1 MNLINLSLQLNGYAI
16 ATAQK
21 QLQELKQQVE
31 HNYTAYTETKKTEI
45 LKHHLHNTP
54 FYRNL
59 VGDQCQTWED
69 LPVLTKQDLQQA
81 LKPRLSKGF
90 SAKNVHV
97 HRTSGSSGT
106 PFIFAKDKFCHALT
120 WASITQLYS
129 TSGIDLQN
137 SYEARFYGIPN
148 HGVARLK
155 ERLKDRLSNR
165 YRFSIFDTSAANFE
179 SFISRF
185 KKERFGHL
193 NGYTS
198 TLVLFARY
206 LAGKKLVLKDL
217 CPSLT
222 HCIVTAEML
231 FKEDLEL
238 LQQQFGVPVINE
250 YGASETGIIALGKAG
265 GFLHID
271 SSLLYVE
278 ILGEANKPVAPGTS
292 GKIVVT
298 SLFNKA
304 HPFIRYEIG
313 DLGVL
318 AYQNGLPVLS
328 QLEGRVGDFALLP
341 DGKKIPALAFYY
353 VTKEIMNDTASVKEF
368 KIIQNAPNHFSI
380 NYVAETEFSAQDV
393 EKIKR
398 AMLNY
403 LGMEIQ
409 LSLHKK
415 PILDRSKRGKLKQ
428 FTRTF

>member
-21 QLQELKQQVE
+21 KLQELKQQVE
-31 HNYTAYTETKKTEI
+31 HNYAAYTETKKTEI
-45 LKHHLHNTP
+45 LKHHLQNTP

-81 LKPRLSKGF
+81 LKKRLSKGF

-97 HRTSGSSGT
+97 HKTSGSSGT

-148 HGVARLK
+148 HGAARLK

-185 KKERFGHL
+185 KKEPFGHL

-198 TLVLFARY
+198 ALVLFARY
-206 LAGKKLVLKDL
+206 LAEKKLVLKDL

-265 GFLHID
+265 GALHID

-278 ILGEANKPVAPGTS
+278 ILDEANKPVDPGTS

-318 AYQNGLPVLS
+318 AYQNGLPVLT

-353 VTKEIMNDTASVKEF
+353 VTKEIMNDAASVKEF
-368 KIIQNAPNHFSI
+368 KIIQNEPNHFSI

-415 PILDRSKRGKLKQ
+415 SILDRSKRGKLKQ

>member
-21 QLQELKQQVE
+21 QLQELRQQVE

-45 LKHHLHNTP
+45 LKHHLQNTP
-54 FYRNL
+54 FYKNL
-59 VGDQCQTWED
+59 VGDQSQTWED

-148 HGVARLK
+148 SGAARLK

-179 SFISRF
+179 NFISRF

-198 TLVLFARY
+198 ALVLFARY

-341 DGKKIPALAFYY
+341 DGRKIPALAFYY
-353 VTKEIMNDTASVKEF
+353 VTKEIINDTASVKEF
-368 KIIQNAPNHFSI
+368 KIIQDQPKHFTI
-380 NYVAETEFSAQDV
+380 NYVADAEFSTQDV

-398 AMLNY
+398 AMLDY
-403 LGMEIQ
+403 LGTEIQ
-409 LSLHKK
+409 LSLNKK

>member
-1 MNLINLSLQLNGYAI
+1 VNLINLSLHLNGYAI
-16 ATAQK
+16 AAAQK
-21 QLQELKQQVE
+21 QLQELGQLVE
-31 HNYTAYTETKKTEI
+31 HNYIAYAETKKTEI
-45 LKHHLHNTP
+45 VKHHLQNTP
-54 FYRNL
+54 FYKNL
-59 VGDQCQTWED
+59 VGDCSQTWED
-69 LPVLTKQDLQQA
+69 LPVITKQDLQQT
-81 LKPRLSKGF
+81 LKSRLSKGF
-90 SAKNVHV
+90 SPNNVHV
-97 HRTSGSSGT
+97 HKTSGSSGT

-148 HGVARLK
+148 HGAARLK

-165 YRFSIFDTSAANFE
+165 YRFSIFDTSEANFE

-185 KKERFGHL
+185 KKEPFGHL

-198 TLVLFARY
+198 ALVLFARY

-222 HCIVTAEML
+222 HCIATAEML

-238 LQQQFGVPVINE
+238 LQQRFGVPVINE
-250 YGASETGIIALGKAG
+250 YGASETGIIAFGKG
-265 GFLHID
+265 GDILNID
-271 SSLLYVE
+271 SCLLYVE
-278 ILGEANKPVAPGTS
+278 ILDEENKPVAPGTS

-318 AYQNGLPVLS
+318 AYQNGLPVLT

-341 DGKKIPALAFYY
+341 DGRKIPALAFYY

-368 KIIQNAPNHFSI
+368 KIIQDQPKHFSI
-380 NYVAETEFSAQDV
+380 NYVADAEFSDQDI

>member
-1 MNLINLSLQLNGYAI
+1 
-16 ATAQK
+16 
-21 QLQELKQQVE
+21 
-31 HNYTAYTETKKTEI
+31 
-45 LKHHLHNTP
+45 
-54 FYRNL
+54 
-59 VGDQCQTWED
+59 
-69 LPVLTKQDLQQA
+69 
-81 LKPRLSKGF
+81 
-90 SAKNVHV
+90 
-97 HRTSGSSGT
+97 
-106 PFIFAKDKFCHALT
+106 
-120 WASITQLYS
+120 
-129 TSGIDLQN
+129 
-137 SYEARFYGIPN
+137 
-148 HGVARLK
+148 
-155 ERLKDRLSNR
+155 
-165 YRFSIFDTSAANFE
+165 
-179 SFISRF
+179 
-185 KKERFGHL
+185 
-193 NGYTS
+193 
-198 TLVLFARY
+198 
-206 LAGKKLVLKDL
+206 
-217 CPSLT
+217 
-222 HCIVTAEML
+222 ML

-265 GFLHID
+265 SALHID

-278 ILGEANKPVAPGTS
+278 ILDEANKPVAPGTS

>member
-31 HNYTAYTETKKTEI
+31 HDYAAYTETKKTEI

-278 ILGEANKPVAPGTS
+278 ILDEANKPVAPGTS

>member
-31 HNYTAYTETKKTEI
+31 HNYADYTETKKTEI
-45 LKHHLHNTP
+45 LNHHLQNTP

-59 VGDQCQTWED
+59 VGNQCQTWED

-81 LKPRLSKGF
+81 LKSRLSKGF

-148 HGVARLK
+148 SGAARLK

-179 SFISRF
+179 NFISRF

-198 TLVLFARY
+198 ALVLFARY

-341 DGKKIPALAFYY
+341 DGRKIPALAFYY
-353 VTKEIMNDTASVKEF
+353 VTKEIINDTASVKEF
-368 KIIQNAPNHFSI
+368 KIIQDQPKHFTI
-380 NYVAETEFSAQDV
+380 NYVADAEFSTQDV

-398 AMLNY
+398 AMLDY
-403 LGMEIQ
+403 LGTEIQ
-409 LSLHKK
+409 LSLNKK

>member
-1 MNLINLSLQLNGYAI
+1 MNLINLSLHLNGYAI
-16 ATAQK
+16 AAAQK
-21 QLQELKQQVE
+21 QLQELGQLVE
-31 HNYTAYTETKKTEI
+31 HNYIAYAETKKTEI
-45 LKHHLHNTP
+45 VKHHLQNTP
-54 FYRNL
+54 FYKNL
-59 VGDQCQTWED
+59 VGDCSQTWED
-69 LPVLTKQDLQQA
+69 LPVITKQDLQQT
-81 LKPRLSKGF
+81 LKSRLSKGF
-90 SAKNVHV
+90 SPNNVHV
-97 HRTSGSSGT
+97 HKTSGSSGT

-148 HGVARLK
+148 HGAARLK

-165 YRFSIFDTSAANFE
+165 YRFSIFDTSEANFE

-185 KKERFGHL
+185 KKEPFGHL

-198 TLVLFARY
+198 ALVLFARY

-222 HCIVTAEML
+222 HCIATAEML

-238 LQQQFGVPVINE
+238 LQQRFGVPVINE
-250 YGASETGIIALGKAG
+250 YGASETGIIAFGKG
-265 GFLHID
+265 GDILNID
-271 SSLLYVE
+271 SCLLYVE
-278 ILGEANKPVAPGTS
+278 ILDEENKPVAPGTS

-318 AYQNGLPVLS
+318 AYQNGLPVLT

-341 DGKKIPALAFYY
+341 DGRKIPALAFYY

-368 KIIQNAPNHFSI
+368 KIIQDQPKHFSI
-380 NYVAETEFSAQDV
+380 NYVADAEFSDQDI

>member
-1 MNLINLSLQLNGYAI
+1 MNLINLSLHLNGYAI

-31 HNYTAYTETKKTEI
+31 HNYAAYIETKKTEI
-45 LKHHLHNTP
+45 LKHHLKNTP
-54 FYRNL
+54 FYKNL
-59 VGDQCQTWED
+59 VGDQYQTWED
-69 LPVLTKQDLQQA
+69 LPVLTKQNLQQA
-81 LKPRLSKGF
+81 LKSRLSKEF
-90 SAKNVHV
+90 STKNVHV
-97 HRTSGSSGT
+97 HKTSGSSGT

-129 TSGIDLQN
+129 TSGIDLHN
-137 SYEARFYGIPN
+137 SYEARFYGIPK
-148 HGVARLK
+148 HGAARLK

-165 YRFSIFDTSAANFE
+165 YRFSIFDTSDANFE

-185 KKERFGHL
+185 KKEPFGHL

-198 TLVLFARY
+198 ALVLFARY

-222 HCIVTAEML
+222 HCIATAEML
-231 FKEDLEL
+231 FKEDIEL
-238 LQQQFGVPVINE
+238 LQKQFGVPVINE

-265 GFLHID
+265 DILHID

-278 ILGEANKPVAPGTS
+278 ILDEVNRPVDPGTS

-318 AYQNGLPVLS
+318 SYQNGLSVLTK
-328 QLEGRVGDFALLP
+328 LEGRVGDFALLP

-368 KIIQNAPNHFSI
+368 KIIQNKPNHFSI
-380 NYVAETEFSAQDV
+380 NYVADAEFSTQDV

-403 LGMEIQ
+403 LGTEIQ
-409 LSLHKK
+409 LSFNKK